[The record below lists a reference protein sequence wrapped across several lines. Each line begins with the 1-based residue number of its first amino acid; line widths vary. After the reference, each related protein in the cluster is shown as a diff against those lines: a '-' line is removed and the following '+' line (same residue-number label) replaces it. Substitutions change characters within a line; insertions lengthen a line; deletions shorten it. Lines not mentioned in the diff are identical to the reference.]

1 MGLLPA
7 AGYGAGRA
15 YLSNW
20 VTPYTNK
27 IFGQFGAYADNLGM
41 GLVNFGIAKMTSGV
55 IRQAA
60 IDGIKY
66 EVADAAR
73 EAVSGSGT
81 SSGNA
86 GAMTYNSGWK

>member
-7 AGYGAGRA
+7 AGYGASRA

-20 VTPYTNK
+20 ITPYTNK
-27 IFGQFGAYADNLGM
+27 LFGQFGPYADNLGM
-41 GLVNFGIAKMTSGV
+41 GLVNFGIAKFAGGV
-55 IRQAA
+55 VRQAA

-81 SSGNA
+81 MSANA
-86 GAMTYNSGWK
+86 GAQTYNSGWK